1 MDEPDE
7 VGYLAGYP
15 TNHPLTTAAGGSRV
29 ASTWT
34 LMTAAQ
40 PAIRGSLG
48 GRLGDGCFRGDPD
61 RYESLDRP
69 SQ

>member
-7 VGYLAGYP
+7 DGYLAGNP

-34 LMTAAQ
+34 LMTATH
-40 PAIRGSLG
+40 LV
-48 GRLGDGCFRGDPD
+48 L
-61 RYESLDRP
+61 
-69 SQ
+69 